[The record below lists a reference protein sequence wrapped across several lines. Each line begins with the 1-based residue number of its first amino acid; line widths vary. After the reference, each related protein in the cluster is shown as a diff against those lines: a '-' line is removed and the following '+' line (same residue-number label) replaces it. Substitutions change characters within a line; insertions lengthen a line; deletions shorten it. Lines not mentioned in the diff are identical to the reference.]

1 MIKGIVE
8 RVAGLDV
15 HKDTVVGTVLLENP
29 GGDPLKET
37 RSFGTMSQKLKE
49 LASWLTQQGVE
60 LAVME
65 STGIYWKPVFEALEE
80 VGLKVF
86 LVNARHVRNVPGRK
100 TDVKDSEWLAE
111 LARCG
116 LLRPSFVPPKDLR
129 ELRSVSRYREKMS
142 GMLASEK
149 NRLQKILD
157 ECGIRLSSVVSDING
172 VSARKMIQ
180 ALINGMPITEIPE
193 LAVGSLRG
201 KKEELLSAL
210 EGTLSERHRFLLR
223 QIESHI
229 RFLSDELAQ
238 IDTLLI
244 EGMAPYRQE
253 WQRLQTIPGLDQIG
267 AALLLVEIGTDME
280 RFGSAARLSAW
291 AGMCPGNNESAG
303 KRKSGRTPHGNKH
316 VRQILC
322 EAANCARR
330 TKSQFSGLYQGMVIR
345 RGHKRTIVAI
355 GHKMLRISFA
365 LLKNGE
371 HYRDPGIDYEK
382 LVVQRNGPR
391 WLQALKKFGLLQREP
406 VTA

>member
-37 RSFGTMSQKLKE
+37 KTFGTINKMLKE
-49 LASWLTQQGVE
+49 LAIWLTQHRVE

-65 STGIYWKPVFEALEE
+65 STGIYWKPVFEMLEAA
-80 VGLKVF
+80 GLRVF

-129 ELRSVSRYREKMS
+129 ELRSVSHYREKVS

-149 NRLQKILD
+149 NRLQKSLD

-180 ALINGMPITEIPE
+180 ALVNGMPIASIPA
-193 LAVGSLRG
+193 LAVGTLRG
-201 KKEELLSAL
+201 KQEELLAAL

-223 QIESHI
+223 QMESHI
-229 RFLSDELAQ
+229 RFLGNELEQ
-238 IDTLLI
+238 IDAKLI
-244 EGMAPYRQE
+244 EGMTPYEKE
-253 WQRLQTIPGLDQIG
+253 WQLLQTIPGLDRIG

-280 RFGSAARLSAW
+280 RFGNAARLSAW

-303 KRKSGRTPHGNKH
+303 KRKSGRTPHGNIH
-316 VRQILC
+316 VRKTLC

-330 TKSQFSGLYQGMVIR
+330 TKSQFAGLYQGMVIR

-355 GHKMLRISFA
+355 GHKILRISFS
-365 LLKNGE
+365 LLKKGE
-371 HYRDPGIDYEK
+371 PYRDPDIDYEK

-391 WLQALKKFGLLQREP
+391 WLQALEKFGLLQRARIA
-406 VTA
+406 T